1 MLRGSNAAWDSAGWE
16 SLHEGEKS
24 TIWDGLGQKWQR
36 GPAPASPENC
46 PRAWIGSVSG
56 VGVVYAPNEGFS
68 LCIVGTL
75 NRILTLRGVHVRPS
89 LATDLGDT
97 ASRRVSECDTM
108 WTRPRPVL
116 GAAAHREDEGEHDSS
131 LDGLVQVPQ
140 CQRAGT
146 VGF

>member
-24 TIWDGLGQKWQR
+24 TIWDGLGQKWQG

-56 VGVVYAPNEGFS
+56 VSVVLEVYAPNEGFS

-89 LATDLGDT
+89 LATDLGE
-97 ASRRVSECDTM
+97 RVRHNVDKTQAI
-108 WTRPRPVL
+108 L
-116 GAAAHREDEGEHDSS
+116 GAGSAPRG
-131 LDGLVQVPQ
+131 
-140 CQRAGT
+140 
-146 VGF
+146 